1 MLPSTHSNTDF
12 SLDLLLRSAADGI
25 FVLDRNRQFVL
36 YNDACERLTGYKA
49 DELIDSN
56 CHCREV
62 MDCRDEYDRPLS
74 AALCPADGLFDG
86 SVPSARQKMKIRRRD
101 GSRLWIET
109 AYTPVASGAG
119 EVEWVMGI
127 MRDITEAK
135 VRELETAQELND
147 AHRHGD
153 TPATA
158 AAGALHG
165 LPTVGETTAT
175 AETLRLDD
183 ILARVER
190 EAIQRALNAA
200 GRQRNRAAQL
210 MGISRS
216 RLYRRMEALGIN
228 PNDAV

>member
-1 MLPSTHSNTDF
+1 MLPSTRSTTDF

-25 FVLDRNRQFVL
+25 FVLDRHRHFVL
-36 YNDACERLTGYKA
+36 YNEACERLTGYKA

-109 AYTPVASGAG
+109 AYTPVTSGAG

-147 AHRHGD
+147 AHRHGG
-153 TPATA
+153 AA
-158 AAGALHG
+158 AAGALRG
-165 LPTVGETTAT
+165 LPTAGETAAT
-175 AETLRLDD
+175 SETLRLDD

-200 GRQRNRAAQL
+200 SRQRNRAAQL